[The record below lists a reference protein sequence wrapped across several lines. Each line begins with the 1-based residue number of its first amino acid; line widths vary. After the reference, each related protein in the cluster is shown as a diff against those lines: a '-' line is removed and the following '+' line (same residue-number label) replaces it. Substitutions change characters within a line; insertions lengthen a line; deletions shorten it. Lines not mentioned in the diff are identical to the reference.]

1 MENQALENLY
11 SAYAAVSMVKH
22 LLILSLQWNKQKPS
36 IQIE

>member
-1 MENQALENLY
+1 MENQAMENLY

-22 LLILSLQWNKQKPS
+22 LLILNLQQNKQKTS

>member
-22 LLILSLQWNKQKPS
+22 LPILNLRWNKQKAS
-36 IQIE
+36 VQRE